1 MFLEAG
7 FLKYTDKTKK
17 YSEMK
22 RRTESTQLFIFKP
35 ATVCCCLLP
44 TGCMTERAHYNVK
57 EV

>member
-22 RRTESTQLFIFKP
+22 GGKDEQRARSSLSLS
-35 ATVCCCLLP
+35 LLQF
-44 TGCMTERAHYNVK
+44 AVVYYQQAA
-57 EV
+57 